1 MEPHPYRAVERLP
14 GGACEVYLA
23 VRTRDQLPVVIKMLR
38 AETRDNPALFEK
50 FVSEADLLPLL
61 DHPNVVRRVDFGT
74 QDGTPFLVLEHIP
87 GVDLRQVLQLCASIG
102 HRLDTGLVAFLVQEL
117 LKALAHVHRARSS
130 TGEPL
135 GIVHRD
141 VNPDNLLLG
150 FDGAVRL
157 TDFGIA
163 VAARLDAIDELAT
176 EGKLAYLAPEQV
188 AGEPIDHRTDVY
200 AAGAVLYELTTGQ
213 PPFGGSGVDEQ
224 DALRQIAAGD
234 LTPPSKRVARYDRK
248 LEKVVLKAMARK
260 PARRFERAEHMAV
273 ELSGF
278 RGPVKDG
285 AAALAMQLGA
295 LFPDQLAK
303 MIGFYQS
310 LGRAIRMA
318 PEARR

>member
-1 MEPHPYRAVERLP
+1 MEQHPYRVVERLP
-14 GGACEVYLA
+14 GGACDVYLA
-23 VRTRDQLPVVIKMLR
+23 VRNRDQLPVVIKLLK
-38 AETRDNPALFEK
+38 AAASEDPAAFEK

-74 QDGTPFLVLEHIP
+74 QDGVPFIVLEHVA
-87 GVDLRQVLQLCASIG
+87 GVDLRQLLQQCASIG
-102 HRLDTGLVAFLVQEL
+102 HPLDTGLDVFVVQEL

-163 VAARLDAIDELAT
+163 VTAKLDALDALAT

-188 AGEPIDHRTDVY
+188 TGEPIDHRADVY
-200 AAGAVLYELTTGQ
+200 AAGAVLYELTTGH
-213 PPFGGSGVDEQ
+213 PPFGGPGVDEQ
-224 DALRQIAAGD
+224 QALGQIAEGELIA
-234 LTPPSKRVARYDRK
+234 PSKRRPGYDRK
-248 LEKVVLKAMARK
+248 LEKVVLKAMARR

-273 ELSGF
+273 ELSSF

-295 LFPDQLAK
+295 LFPEQLAR
-303 MIGFYQS
+303 MIAFYQEF
-310 LGRAIRMA
+310 GRAIRVA
-318 PEARR
+318 AH